1 MMNILCAGLGLVC
14 AGLAVSV
21 VKLCKSNKEL
31 KDRVSHCYDRL
42 DMEYDYAAEKEIE
55 IAKLNDYIECLQKQ
69 CNEYVSEHLT
79 SVANLVTEN
88 VDIDDQIGI
97 HFVSDDKDFNSGIS
111 WNLDEES
118 NTIGE
123 SHIYVNTVEHFNE
136 QSLWMIDYLNKEFG
150 VNLRK
155 DAKTIYTFTLL
166 HEIGH
171 YVDYMNQKDLISYR
185 INNSESYAMV
195 NSIAYSE
202 EQWLAYRQITS
213 EYNADKFAIEFMIK
227 HYPELVYSNDDSEV
241 AKLKAV
247 MNIALEEG
255 NFDAYDEAEQKLNEL
270 NK

>member
-55 IAKLNDYIECLQKQ
+55 IAKLNDYIKCLQKQ

-88 VDIDDQIGI
+88 VDIDDQIGVY
-97 HFVSDDKDFNSGIS
+97 FVSDDKDFNSYIN
-111 WNLDEES
+111 WNLNEES

-123 SHIYVNTVEHFNE
+123 SHICVNVAKHFEE
-136 QSLWMIDYLNKEFG
+136 QDIWMFDYLNQEFG
-150 VNLRK
+150 VNLK
-155 DAKTIYTFTLL
+155 FSAKAYYTFVLL

-171 YVDYMNQKDLISYR
+171 YVDFMSQEDLTGYK
-185 INNSESYAMV
+185 NNVNESYAMV
-195 NSIAYSE
+195 RTMEYGE
-202 EQWLAYRQITS
+202 EQWLAYRQVTS

-227 HYPELVYSNDDSEV
+227 HLPELV
-241 AKLKAV
+241 
-247 MNIALEEG
+247 
-255 NFDAYDEAEQKLNEL
+255 
-270 NK
+270 